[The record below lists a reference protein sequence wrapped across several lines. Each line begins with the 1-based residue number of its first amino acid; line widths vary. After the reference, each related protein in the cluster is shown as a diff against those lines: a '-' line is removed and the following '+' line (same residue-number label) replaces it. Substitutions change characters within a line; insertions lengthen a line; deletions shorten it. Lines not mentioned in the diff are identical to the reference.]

1 MSLVLDASAIL
12 AFLHDE
18 PGSEQVTAVLDGA
31 LVSAVN
37 WAEVLQKALQQ
48 GADVHGM
55 AAEFC
60 KVGVIFEPFST
71 AQAEIAARL
80 WEKTRHLGLSLAD
93 RACLALALDR
103 KLPVITADRVWGH
116 LDLAVDVQ
124 ILR

>member
-55 AAEFC
+55 AAEFR

>member
-18 PGSEQVTAVLDGA
+18 PGAEQVTAVLDGA

-37 WAEVLQKALQQ
+37 WAEVLQKALQR

-55 AAEFC
+55 AAEFR
-60 KVGVIFEPFST
+60 KVGVTFEPFST
-71 AQAEIAARL
+71 VQAEIAARL
-80 WEKTRHLGLSLAD
+80 WGKTRHLGLSLAD

-103 KLPVITADRVWGH
+103 KLPVITADRVWSH
-116 LDLAVDVQ
+116 LDLEVDIQ